1 MASTCTHIS
10 LIQSVTPSSYGCEDC
25 LAQGQRS
32 WVHLRLCMQCG
43 HVGCCDSSP
52 GRHASKHFHV
62 TGHPI
67 VRSYE
72 PGENW
77 FWCYLDQAMFELV
90 SVPPG
95 PSHP

>member
-10 LIQSVTPSSYGCEDC
+10 MIHSVTPSSSGCEDC
-25 LAQGQRS
+25 LAQERRN

-52 GRHASKHFHV
+52 GRHATKHFHV

-72 PGENW
+72 PGETW

-90 SVPPG
+90 AVPPG